1 MTPRT
6 ALARMPR
13 VLSWALLLGGGVLLY
28 FGAEWLV
35 GGSSRLAL
43 ALRIPQLVVG
53 LTVVAYGTSAPEV
66 VVGVQAAMTGQGQ
79 VALGNVVGSNL
90 ANLGLILGV
99 AALVKPARVDGA
111 IRRREL
117 PVLVLSAA
125 MVPLVLW
132 DGAVSRLE
140 AGLLLLGAVVY
151 TGWMVQSVRG
161 ARARTDAA
169 TDARVTAEAADAAG
183 APSPLPEVNKLRQ
196 GAIAAVGLVLLVIGG
211 RLFVDGAT
219 RVALTLGM
227 SERLVGLTIVA
238 VGTSLP
244 ELATSVIA
252 SLRGHSDIAV
262 GNVVGSN
269 IFNVFLCLGAAG
281 ITGNLVNVG
290 TPTSVDVLVMLGLT
304 AVGAVFMRTERLIRR
319 WEGVTLLAGYAA
331 FIGVLAVA

>member
-1 MTPRT
+1 M
-6 ALARMPR
+6 
-13 VLSWALLLGGGVLLY
+13 LSWALLLGGAVLLY

-35 GGSSRLAL
+35 AGASRLAL

-66 VVGVQAAMTGQGQ
+66 VVGVEAALNGQGP

-90 ANLGLILGV
+90 ANLGLILGIAV
-99 AALVKPARVDGA
+99 LVKPARVDGA

-125 MVPLVLW
+125 MVPVVLW
-132 DGAVSRLE
+132 DGTVSRLE
-140 AGLLLLGAVVY
+140 AALLLAGAVVY

-161 ARARTDAA
+161 ARARKDAA
-169 TDARVTAEAADAAG
+169 ASARVTADVADAAG
-183 APSPLPEVNKLRQ
+183 APSPLPEVNRLRQ
-196 GAIAAVGLVLLVIGG
+196 GAIALVGLALLVIGG

-219 RVALTLGM
+219 QVALTLGM

-238 VGTSLP
+238 VGTSVP
-244 ELATSVIA
+244 ELATSLIA
-252 SLRGHSDIAV
+252 SVRGHSDIAV

-269 IFNVFLCLGAAG
+269 IFNVLLCLGAAG

-290 TPTSVDVLVMLGLT
+290 SATSLDVLVMLGLT
-304 AVGAVFMRTERLIRR
+304 AAGAVFMRTERLMRR
-319 WEGVTLLAGYAA
+319 WEGAALLAGYAA
-331 FIGVLAVA
+331 FIGALAIG